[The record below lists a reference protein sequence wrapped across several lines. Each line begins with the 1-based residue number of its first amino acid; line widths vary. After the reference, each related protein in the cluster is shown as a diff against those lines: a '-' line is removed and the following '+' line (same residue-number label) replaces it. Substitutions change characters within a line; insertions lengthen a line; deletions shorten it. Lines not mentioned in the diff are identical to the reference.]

1 MLQNLKNKLILNFK
15 IIFTL
20 NLIFFTFYILKNYNI
35 ELEQF
40 CIMFINL
47 ILFKF
52 IILIILQG
60 SISSIQIQTLYNIKK
75 FGKINYKYND
85 NQIFKNRLK
94 NLKKSKIL
102 KINNKNEFKINNKSI
117 IFVYYF
123 FLIFKKIYNVKM

>member
-1 MLQNLKNKLILNFK
+1 
-15 IIFTL
+15 
-20 NLIFFTFYILKNYNI
+20 
-35 ELEQF
+35 
-40 CIMFINL
+40 MFINL